1 MLNKVK
7 QSLKEV
13 TVKDETL
20 EYKIT
25 PTVESRLDRK
35 LFFKPK
41 NKDVKNEEVS
51 SEDSCEDSSEDSNA
65 GCNADHCCLIA

>member
-1 MLNKVK
+1 MLNKVT

-13 TVKDETL
+13 TVKVIENKEYK

-25 PTVESRLDRK
+25 PTRESRLGKK

-41 NKDVKNEEVS
+41 
-51 SEDSCEDSSEDSNA
+51 DSNTK
-65 GCNADHCCLIA
+65 CCVIV